1 MAAHRGL
8 EFTNEDNGDFLGVV
22 GCVLGVHEWND
33 ETDGLQ
39 EGGKTF
45 SAVQTNYRAR
55 EASARAQ
62 VHSWSALSA
71 AHLADRTQCKP
82 QGCEDGARQHSPS

>member
-1 MAAHRGL
+1 MFDVLRCDTFGGRTLLDRFEHDLLHLFVRGL
-8 EFTNEDNGDFLGVV
+8 EFTNEDNSDFLGVV
-22 GCVLGVHEWND
+22 ECVLGVHEWND

-55 EASARAQ
+55 ETSAPHRK
-62 VHSWSALSA
+62 
-71 AHLADRTQCKP
+71 T
-82 QGCEDGARQHSPS
+82 